1 MRDWSSDVLA
11 ADLWPLAGAAA
22 AEPAKAPRQIGSEA
36 SIVFPSDTT
45 IRNWRAD
52 RERGIWVQDR
62 RGDWYY
68 GLFAGLCRDVDFAQA
83 IGVDTRGAARLD
95 RFATLIV
102 RGERCPLV
110 SFVHSAP
117 PPSKRDQAKDADRS
131 EARRVGQGVVSRVK
145 LRGSPVCQIKKAN
158 YYIQT

>member
-22 AEPAKAPRQIGSEA
+22 AEPAKAPRQIGAEA

-95 RFATLIV
+95 RLATPLL
-102 RGERCPLV
+102 RGDRCPLV
-110 SFVHSAP
+110 SFCPSAP
-117 PPSKRDQAKDADRS
+117 PPPQ
-131 EARRVGQGVVSRVK
+131 
-145 LRGSPVCQIKKAN
+145 PTKA
-158 YYIQT
+158 TEVP